1 MFYFSRLH
9 FKPKQ
14 PDHEEVNL
22 LSSEMTGQ
30 EEEAEQLTEHSPIAV
45 HVRLTLPDLHQP
57 PSDLLFSDTSPF
69 VTSEF
74 TLADIY
80 GDSIIDPN
88 PDNTINSEER
98 QSKSPEPASRD
109 VSWRQSNGPVK
120 LEKIISFNAITEDGG
135 NLLENVDDT
144 SKSNTFKGELSENSS
159 SNQTSVFLSS
169 EGGPPSATSVN
180 SDIAI
185 LSATDESNHEVTN
198 GVISECNDSNES
210 DKLKLVQKK
219 TGSTPTKCKPAL
231 NSLESSNIS
240 TSTIIKVDPVVN
252 SQKIYSE
259 RSISPSFPSLSTSQQ
274 QSRLISFLPLE
285 KPEQKKADIPNQ
297 NVAIVQLKS
306 PTVLRK
312 SKVQQVLKSVLTTD
326 GTEVRTPLLV
336 TQTSR
341 QGGSPVRKTDTLRVR
356 GVEDIVTASGQ
367 QQQLVTLAM
376 SDSLKLR
383 LHGHLLGGGGGT
395 ASSSTHDLL
404 GLVHQKALPTATVPR
419 DGKLVSLIN
428 YHVMFFNT

>member
-1 MFYFSRLH
+1 M
-9 FKPKQ
+9 
-14 PDHEEVNL
+14 
-22 LSSEMTGQ
+22 SSETVGQ

-88 PDNTINSEER
+88 PDNDSGMNNEPKR
-98 QSKSPEPASRD
+98 SKSPD
-109 VSWRQSNGPVK
+109 VLWRQSNGPVK
-120 LEKIISFNAITEDGG
+120 LEKTIMEDV
-135 NLLENVDDT
+135 NLVENMDET
-144 SKSNTFKGELSENSS
+144 SKSFKGELSENSS

-169 EGGPPSATSVN
+169 DGGPPSAASVN

-185 LSATDESNHEVTN
+185 LSNTDESNHEATN

-210 DKLKLVQKK
+210 DKLKQAQKK
-219 TGSTPTKCKPAL
+219 SGNTPTKSKPLL
-231 NSLESSNIS
+231 NSVESG
-240 TSTIIKVDPVVN
+240 TSTIIKVDPN

-259 RSISPSFPSLSTSQQ
+259 RSISPTLSTPQQ
-274 QSRLISFLPLE
+274 PNSRLISFLPLE
-285 KPEQKKADIPNQ
+285 KPEQKKSDTPNQ

-306 PTVLRK
+306 PTVLRQ
-312 SKVQQVLKSVLTTD
+312 SKMQQVLKSVLTTD
-326 GTEVRTPLLV
+326 GTEVRAPLLV

-356 GVEDIVTASGQ
+356 GLEDIVTASGQ

-383 LHGHLLGGGGGT
+383 LHGHLLGGGAGT

-404 GLVHQKALPTATVPR
+404 GLVQQKALPTASVPR
-419 DGKLVSLIN
+419 DGKNV
-428 YHVMFFNT
+428 F